1 MGYVEKK
8 KNLSDTARLENAAN
22 GIQHAI
28 EKESSIRKQILALV
42 GICLLLY
49 VIFHDRHL
57 VKQTTVWWWVVIGVE
72 MLNSCI
78 ERLCDI
84 VQPEYDDRIWKIKDM
99 AAWATLFVG
108 ILAWIVLL
116 IDILF
121 ILL

>member
-57 VKQTTVWWWVVIGVE
+57 VKQTTVW
-72 MLNSCI
+72 
-78 ERLCDI
+78 
-84 VQPEYDDRIWKIKDM
+84 
-99 AAWATLFVG
+99 
-108 ILAWIVLL
+108 
-116 IDILF
+116 
-121 ILL
+121 